1 MPVVRATSAVSLDGF
16 SAGTDP
22 GVEFPLGRSGKRLH
36 AHVRSRENIID
47 AFESV
52 GAVVIGHRMF
62 VCGEGPWGDENPW
75 GRPVFVVTHTP
86 RPTLEWQGVP
96 AFYFVSDGIESA
108 LDQAKAVAGAR
119 NVLINGGTNLTQ
131 QYINAGL
138 VDELHLTLVP
148 IFLGSG
154 VRYLD
159 GMDDSISLETIGVH
173 QKPDVTHL
181 IYRLTYPGMARP

>member
-22 GVEFPLGRSGKRLH
+22 GVEFPLGRNGERLH
-36 AHVRSRENIID
+36 AHMRNRDNIID
-47 AFESV
+47 ALENV

-62 VCGEGPWGDENPW
+62 VSGEGPWGDENPW
-75 GRPVFVVTHTP
+75 GMPVFVVTHSP
-86 RPTLEWQGVP
+86 RPPLERQGEP
-96 AFYFVSDGIESA
+96 AFFFVSDGIKSA
-108 LDQAKAVAGAR
+108 LDRAKEVAGDQ
-119 NVLINGGTNLTQ
+119 NVLISGGANLTQ

-159 GMDDSISLETIGVH
+159 AMDDSISIETIGVH

-181 IYRLTYPGMARP
+181 IYRLR